1 MKVKLSTAAA
11 LKSLKTSLL
20 IYAGVLFTVL
30 ASMFGLVFEPERQLG
45 GQELADV
52 VVDPVLGTMGE
63 YPVPLDYTEE
73 LGRRVYQSMG
83 CIYCHSQQV
92 RPEGFG
98 ADIDRGWGNRRTV
111 SRDYLFDSP
120 HLLGTMRTGPDLAN
134 IAVRQPSYDWHHLH
148 LYDPR
153 ITSPG
158 STMPAFRFMYR
169 KGQLRS
175 GEELPRGAI
184 ALPETNGEYIVPN
197 ERAQQLFR
205 YLMTLDKRA
214 PLPEASR

>member
-1 MKVKLSTAAA
+1 MKVKPSTAAA
-11 LKSLKTSLL
+11 LNSLKTSLL
-20 IYAGVLFTVL
+20 IYAGVLFTIL

-45 GQELADV
+45 GQELAEV

-63 YPVPLDYTEE
+63 YPVPLDYNAE
-73 LGRRVYQSMG
+73 LGRKVYQSMG
-83 CIYCHSQQV
+83 CVYCHSQQV

-98 ADIDRGWGNRRTV
+98 ADIDRGWGTRRTV

-134 IAVRQPSYDWHHLH
+134 IAVRQPSYEWHHLH

-158 STMPAFRFMYR
+158 SIMPSFRFMYR
-169 KGQLRS
+169 KGQLRAR
-175 GEELPRGAI
+175 EKLPRGAI
-184 ALPETNGEYIVPN
+184 ALPETNGEYIFPKSQ
-197 ERAQQLFR
+197 AGQLYS
-205 YLMTLDKRA
+205 YLMTLNKSA
-214 PLPEASR
+214 PLPEATQ